1 MNRITADRRALHRI
15 PELDRALNRTMAYLR
30 DALSGLRCE
39 LSSPIP
45 GSLCA
50 WFDNGAERALAFRSD
65 ADALPVAEA
74 TGADY
79 ASVHPGRMHAC
90 GHDGHMAML
99 LELARRVDGMESDRN
114 YLLIFQPAEETSG
127 GAHDICQTGILAE
140 KKVEALFGMHLW
152 PGLSKGEIFSRA
164 NEMMSRSCEITID
177 IEGKSAH
184 IAQPEHSLDALRAGL
199 DILNRARE
207 IEAAQPPES
216 FRVLRFG
223 RMESGTA
230 RNALSARTHI
240 EGSLRAFQDEIF
252 FAMRGALQRA
262 ADEVAAATGCRV
274 TLTASEGYPAVMNP
288 PALCEQVRAAGIEYR
303 ELERPAMTTEDFS
316 WYQRCVPA
324 MFFFLGLGD
333 TPALHAANF
342 DFDESVLD
350 AGADLLENLARRF
363 RS

>member
-1 MNRITADRRALHRI
+1 MNPITADRRALHRI
-15 PELDRALNRTMAYLR
+15 PELDRALDRTMAYLR

-65 ADALPVAEA
+65 ADALPVAET
-74 TGADY
+74 TGASY
-79 ASVHPGRMHAC
+79 ASEHPGKMHAC

-99 LELARRVDGMESDRN
+99 LELARRVDRMDSDRN

-127 GAHDICQTGILAE
+127 GAHDICETGILAE
-140 KKVEALFGMHLW
+140 RTVEALFGMHLW
-152 PGLSKGEIFSRA
+152 PGLEKGKIFSRA
-164 NEMMSRSCEITID
+164 NEMMSRSCEVTID

-184 IAQPEHSLDALRAGL
+184 IAQPENGLDALRAGL
-199 DILNRARE
+199 NILNRARE

-223 RMESGTA
+223 RMDSGTA
-230 RNALSARTHI
+230 RNAVSAHTHI
-240 EGSLRAFQDEIF
+240 EGTLRAFQDEIF
-252 FAMRGALQRA
+252 FAMRDALREA
-262 ADEVAAATGCRV
+262 ADAAAASAGCKV
-274 TLTASEGYPAVMNP
+274 TLTTSEGYPAVMNP
-288 PALCEQVRAAGIEYR
+288 PELCAKLRGAGIEYR
-303 ELERPAMTTEDFS
+303 ELPRPAMTTEDFS
-316 WYQRCVPA
+316 WYQRYVPA

-342 DFDESVLD
+342 DFDESVL
-350 AGADLLENLARRF
+350 ATGADFLETLARNYRA
-363 RS
+363 